1 VDYPKLA
8 QFSQVKTSA
17 FAQHNVTRLFSRFK
31 LYQLL
36 RDTGISKEKGHS
48 PLDML
53 FIMLLLI
60 LENSRSVFSGISR
73 LGKASLKTPL
83 NSMLNNENYNWR
95 HLLYKVA
102 KVYARLCPVQ
112 EGNIPVLIIDDTA
125 KVKTGRKGE
134 HTAWFINHCKQEY
147 YKGFQVVMSVWSNGA
162 ASIPIDAEIKIGKSK
177 IKHAA
182 RSHYLRGTHIAQRER
197 MGKQKK
203 LTIAMQFI
211 RRALQRRFDF
221 RYVLWDSWYNCSESL
236 RLVYEV
242 LHPKGIHLISILKRD
257 KQKYL
262 LSGEYLTVNEI
273 YCQSG
278 NWYIQPETEIKFKSA
293 VVTVLDKQGQEK
305 PRDRAP
311 LGQVKMCFF
320 KYAGQ
325 QDFKVIIS
333 TNVELSEIEILSLYL
348 RRWSVEVVFRDL
360 KQYFGFDRSKSS
372 KYCPQVADLTI
383 RCIFYIMFCSMR
395 YSQPEKTT
403 DQLLF
408 EFYNEMQD
416 YCLDI
421 LCMLVFQ
428 KQAKCFL
435 YYAMQQGLESIS
447 DLMIVYDDL
456 VLRFLDEQWFEDKIE
471 ESDNIDFSRFPYRKA
486 G

>member
-1 VDYPKLA
+1 MEYPKLA
-8 QFSQVKTSA
+8 QFSQVKTTA
-17 FAQHNVTRLFSRFK
+17 MAQYNVTKLFSRFK

-36 RDTGISKEKGHS
+36 KDSGITKEKGHT
-48 PLDML
+48 PLEML
-53 FIMLLLI
+53 FIMLLMI

-73 LGKASLKTPL
+73 LGKESLKTPI

-95 HLLYKVA
+95 RLLYKVA
-102 KVYARLCPVQ
+102 RLYAKLCPVQ

-134 HTAWFINHCKQEY
+134 HKAWFIDHCKKVY
-147 YKGFQVVMSVWSNGA
+147 YKGFQVVMAVWSNGTV
-162 ASIPIDAEIKIGKSK
+162 SIPIDTEIKIGKAR
-177 IKHAA
+177 IKHAV

-211 RRALQRRFDF
+211 RRALQRRFPF
-221 RYVLWDSWYNCSESL
+221 RYVLWDSWYNCNESL

-242 LHPKGIHLISILKRD
+242 LHPKGIHLISMLKRD
-257 KQKYL
+257 NQKYL

-278 NWYIQPETEIKFKSA
+278 KWQTQPETEIRYKSV
-293 VVTVLDKQGQEK
+293 VVTILDKQGQK
-305 PRDRAP
+305 NPQDRLP

-333 TNVELSEIEILSLYL
+333 TQIELSEIEILSLYL

-360 KQYFGFDRSKSS
+360 KQYFGFDCSKSS

-383 RCIFYIMFCSMR
+383 RCIFYIMFCSLR
-395 YSQPEKTT
+395 YRQPEKTT
-403 DQLLF
+403 EQLLL

-416 YCLDI
+416 FCLDI

-428 KQAKCFL
+428 RQAKSFL
-435 YYAMQQGLESIS
+435 YFAMQQGFDRIS
-447 DLMIVYDDL
+447 DLLVVYDDL
-456 VLRFLDEQWFEDKIE
+456 IQRFLEEQWFEDKIQE
-471 ESDNIDFSRFPYRKA
+471 ADNIDFPRFPYRIA
-486 G
+486 R